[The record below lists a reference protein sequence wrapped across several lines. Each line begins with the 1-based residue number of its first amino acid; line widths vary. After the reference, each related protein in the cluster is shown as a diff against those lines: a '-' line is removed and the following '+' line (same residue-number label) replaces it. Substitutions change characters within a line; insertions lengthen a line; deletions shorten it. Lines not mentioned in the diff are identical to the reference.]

1 MSSGTNR
8 LIYRVTDS
16 RRGNR
21 VLPSLR
27 GYEDAAAFE
36 DYAKIACILAEFR
49 LKRSSEEQRENSA
62 RKLRRSIQ
70 GLPAAFAEFQQRFR
84 QWLGRQPSECQNCRP
99 YRMHTPRALN
109 GLTGVWRLCK
119 RNLGFI
125 RSSQDRYNIGRTHS
139 WGSSAVRSE

>member
-8 LIYRVTDS
+8 LIYRVADS

-70 GLPAAFAEFQQRFR
+70 GLPAALANSRSGFANG
-84 QWLGRQPSECQNCRP
+84 WGRNHLNVRIVDITEL
-99 YRMHTPRALN
+99 HTSRTLN
-109 GLTGVWRLCK
+109 GLTGVCRLCK
-119 RNLGFI
+119 RNVGFI
-125 RSSQDRYNIGRTHS
+125 RSSSIVTSFGRTHS